1 MKQTLL
7 IITALMLV
15 VGFSKAQTYQFAE
28 TYYDN
33 GMPKV
38 IKTFKESKGKLE
50 LVNENKWHEN
60 GQKRWEGTYKN
71 GEQDGVWTYWY
82 ENGQKSEEKTYKDG
96 EEIDSTDWEYYS
108 NGQKKKEQTW
118 KDGEMDGKW
127 TKWYEN
133 GQKRYEETYKDG
145 KEIEWTWW
153 DEDGNEY

>member
-1 MKQTLL
+1 
-7 IITALMLV
+7 MLV

-71 GEQDGVWTYWY
+71 GEPA
-82 ENGQKSEEKTYKDG
+82 
-96 EEIDSTDWEYYS
+96 
-108 NGQKKKEQTW
+108 
-118 KDGEMDGKW
+118 GKW
-127 TKWYEN
+127 TDWYEN
-133 GQKRYEETYKDG
+133 GQKRWEGTFKVG
-145 KEIEWTWW
+145 KLIKEAYY
-153 DEDGNEY
+153 DRDGNEL